1 MRTFINLALL
11 LCVLP
16 LISNCTSGNENE
28 RTSRELSLRA
38 AIATTCTTE
47 ITFNDLDDNVYAYR
61 ADDLFGVPSVQ
72 AGGHSDPDQLTDLGV
87 NVFAD
92 LESLVTG
99 NYSIDGG
106 NALPGTA
113 YVYYIPGAGTQ
124 YTSTGNNTENLVIEI
139 LEINEEGTLTKLK
152 GTFNNVEVANIT
164 NPDDKLCINEFE
176 LIFTL

>member
-92 LESLVTG
+92 LESLDTG
-99 NYSIDGG
+99 IFSIDGG

-113 YVYYIPGAGTQ
+113 CGQSYRPFFKKLCALDTRRSGHLDVRTCI
-124 YTSTGNNTENLVIEI
+124 
-139 LEINEEGTLTKLK
+139 GTL
-152 GTFNNVEVANIT
+152 VS
-164 NPDDKLCINEFE
+164 NPDA
-176 LIFTL
+176 